1 MDMFSFYSSSCSST
15 AANALLTITVLYF
28 QLSEWNKNDEKLL
41 KAIEI
46 GDVDKVQSLLQKKT
60 LVPTKLGPR
69 GLSVWVK
76 SICSLQ

>member
-1 MDMFSFYSSSCSST
+1 MRTNGHVFLLVVFLLLFCCRCI
-15 AANALLTITVLYF
+15 ANNYVLYF

-69 GLSVWVK
+69 GLSV
-76 SICSLQ
+76 